1 MGVLAS
7 WLCERTKE
15 SVYSTSKETSGAAT
29 ILVAEGNLGMS
40 ADAEEPAPS
49 SSLEP

>member
-1 MGVLAS
+1 MGVLANWPGAS
-7 WLCERTKE
+7 TEE

-29 ILVAEGNLGMS
+29 ILVAEVNLGIS